1 MLPGQRDRKDN
12 VYVRSGALVWLSWT
26 WRDAWPEA
34 SAAVV
39 VQDWCDTMTPCTI
52 NKWNKRSAALAVPV
66 QFSWATS
73 DLWLIQQNKFYWISH
88 RSMVAQLN
96 CTVTALAVLTIHS
109 VARPTR
115 ETDHMAAQ
123 SAVSFR
129 QRVVSDDQSA
139 LRLALVRYE
148 TAFDPLSTANKL
160 RQNVIVIITV
170 LWWQNTAGTT
180 SDEWITNEIHN
191 NWDRCIM

>member
-1 MLPGQRDRKDN
+1 
-12 VYVRSGALVWLSWT
+12 
-26 WRDAWPEA
+26 
-34 SAAVV
+34 
-39 VQDWCDTMTPCTI
+39 
-52 NKWNKRSAALAVPV
+52 
-66 QFSWATS
+66 
-73 DLWLIQQNKFYWISH
+73 
-88 RSMVAQLN
+88 MVAQLN

-170 LWWQNTAGTT
+170 LW
-180 SDEWITNEIHN
+180 
-191 NWDRCIM
+191 